1 MVLFAVIHV
10 KSFISATNDN
20 ARIDLLR
27 THGIPVTVVD
37 CIGNIGSNGSKPAG
51 CSFRGDY
58 TVSGTTYHELIDSM
72 TTFSAFG
79 AAVSDVADPS
89 QHSTV
94 VLASTVRTSVASPR
108 VYVPWG
114 CSPSCSSP

>member
-10 KSFISATNDN
+10 MSFISATNDN
-20 ARIDLLR
+20 ARINLLR
-27 THGIPVTVVD
+27 THGIPVPVTVAD
-37 CIGNIGSNGSKPAG
+37 CIGNIGSRGSKPAG
-51 CSFRGDY
+51 YSFRGDH

-94 VLASTVRTSVASPR
+94 VLASTIRTSVASPR
-108 VYVPWG
+108 VYVPW
-114 CSPSCSSP
+114 